1 MSAKPSYLT
10 ERQRQILEYI
20 QDFLNVQGIAPT
32 HREICER
39 FGFSSYGTVYK
50 HLRLLQDKGYL
61 RRDWNQKRGME
72 LIRAIPG
79 GGSTASQVDLPFYGR
94 IAAGRPIEALAGN
107 ERLAVPTHLLSTR
120 TGDHYVL
127 RVVGDSMVEEGI
139 QDGDYVVVLRR
150 ERAEPGEMVVAL
162 IGDDATLKRFFPE
175 GDSVRLQPANP
186 VMQPIRVPARDVRV
200 QGIVVGLMRK
210 F

>member
-1 MSAKPSYLT
+1 MSAKPAYLT
-10 ERQRQILEYI
+10 ERQREILEYI
-20 QDFLNVQGIAPT
+20 QEFLRVHGIAPT

-79 GGSTASQVDLPFYGR
+79 GGSTSAQVDLPFFGR

-162 IGDDATLKRFFPE
+162 VGDDATLKRFFPE
-175 GDSVRLQPANP
+175 GETIRLQPANP
-186 VMQPIRVPARDVRV
+186 LMQAIRVPARDVRV